1 MYSFLGK
8 ITRFYLQN
16 YVIIHLYFE
25 YNVNM
30 HLVYCTRLTCLS
42 FLDMIHLA
50 TVYSVIKIII
60 IITKIIVVT
69 NLFSSLTVLI
79 VRDESKINQSIL
91 GGGGEDIWG

>member
-60 IITKIIVVT
+60 ITKIIVVT